1 MFHDRQSGMQSES
14 HVTVLTTFTV
24 SAGIAWQAGALVI
37 LIRKI
42 FITRSSVYAVLIVV
56 ALEFCNIRISVLLY

>member
-1 MFHDRQSGMQSES
+1 MQSES

-24 SAGIAWQAGALVI
+24 LAGIAWQAGALVSS
-37 LIRKI
+37 IRKI

-56 ALEFCNIRISVLLY
+56 ALEFCNITYFSITLLAYGKI